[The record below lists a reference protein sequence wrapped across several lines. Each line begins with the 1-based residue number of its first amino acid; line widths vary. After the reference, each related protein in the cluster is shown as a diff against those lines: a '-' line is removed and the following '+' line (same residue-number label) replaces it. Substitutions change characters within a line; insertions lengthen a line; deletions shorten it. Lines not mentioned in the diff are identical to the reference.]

1 MTVHEPL
8 ISVVIPAY
16 NYAATLPRAVESVLV
31 QLDEA
36 SAELIVIDD
45 GSTDDTPVIIEA
57 LLAARPQF
65 RSLRKENGGAAS
77 VRNRGIREARGTYLI
92 FLDADDE
99 LAPGGESR
107 ASHRGTKWTIRNVGG
122 GNIPAGQR
130 ARVVKTEGLV
140 LHVSNDPAD

>member
-65 RSLRKENGGAAS
+65 RSLRKESAK
-77 VRNRGIREARGTYLI
+77 
-92 FLDADDE
+92 
-99 LAPGGESR
+99 
-107 ASHRGTKWTIRNVGG
+107 HVGP
-122 GNIPAGQR
+122 I
-130 ARVVKTEGLV
+130 
-140 LHVSNDPAD
+140 